1 MAPDSR
7 RFPAFGNFSGLK
19 SGEPAANGFAK
30 RLNFKPAMNFRET
43 IEFQQPCLKQVSRS
57 Q

>member
-7 RFPAFGNFSGLK
+7 GFPAFGNFSGLK
-19 SGEPAANGFAK
+19 CGKPAANGFAK

-43 IEFQQPCLKQVSRS
+43 IEFQQPGLKQVSRS

>member
-7 RFPAFGNFSGLK
+7 RFPGPGNFSGFEC
-19 SGEPAANGFAK
+19 GEPATHRFAK

-43 IEFQQPCLKQVSRS
+43 IELHQSCL
-57 Q
+57 

>member
-1 MAPDSR
+1 MAPDTR
-7 RFPAFGNFSGLK
+7 GFPALGNFSGLE
-19 SGEPAANGFAK
+19 SGEPAADGFAQ

-43 IEFQQPCLKQVSRS
+43 IEFEQPCLKQVSSS

>member
-7 RFPAFGNFSGLK
+7 RFPVPGNFSGFEC
-19 SGEPAANGFAK
+19 GEPAADGFAK
-30 RLNFKPAMNFRET
+30 RLNFKPAMDFREA
-43 IEFQQPCLKQVSRS
+43 IEFQQPCLEQVSGP

>member
-1 MAPDSR
+1 MPPNSR
-7 RFPAFGNFSGLK
+7 KLLALGNFSGLK
-19 SGEPAANGFAK
+19 SGEPATNRFPE

-43 IEFQQPCLKQVSRS
+43 IEFEQPCLKQVSRS

>member
-7 RFPAFGNFSGLK
+7 GFPALVNFSGVK
-19 SGEPAANGFAK
+19 SGEPSADGFAK

-43 IEFQQPCLKQVSRS
+43 IEFEQPCLKQVSRS

>member
-7 RFPAFGNFSGLK
+7 GLPAFGNFSGLE
-19 SGEPAANGFAK
+19 SGEPAANRFAK

-43 IEFQQPCLKQVSRS
+43 IEFEQPCLKQVSRS